1 MAWAALLKGAKAVQ
15 TAQTVKGAIGGK
27 KKKGGA
33 LVKKERPQMGQFVK
47 DVEQTKVETA
57 PKQKLVP
64 TLALPQAASPGEE
77 KSKKIEEK
85 ISLLLKFVRER
96 KGIKAE
102 RRKQRD
108 AANLDAKRKEKE
120 AKKENLGKGLV
131 KGAKNIGG
139 KILAP
144 VKSLWDNIMNAIGT
158 IVMAY
163 VGMWAVDNPE
173 KFLGILKALIG
184 IVDVVSNVILGALD
198 IFGGIVKF
206 GYDLVDGFGDW
217 VESTLG
223 EDAAAK
229 LDEWGPKITGFLNGA
244 IILAQVMIAKSLWES
259 TQGGLKGKL
268 PKPVRMFVT
277 RIRRKLYVF
286 IGRRMQWFKALKQA
300 WWKKFRTGGVGRAMR
315 GVRALARR
323 PDKWIRRGLRNINMG
338 GAVDWVKSIPAKTRK
353 LYNNLAKKMGPYIDE
368 IGEGVA
374 KAGKNIGAKWT
385 EVTKNLNP
393 QKYID
398 DLMAKIKPVI
408 DDVLK
413 KSPILNK
420 LSKGLNPKSVQ
431 GLLTKAANNPALK
444 KILNTLKASKGA
456 SKALGPVDKII
467 TALMTLANYVGGG
480 ESPINAI
487 LKGLGGLLGYGVGF
501 SAATASIVSFPA
513 LGAIPGLPFMG
524 GIAGG
529 IAGEW
534 LAMKIAKVL
543 AKTPLADID
552 DPIMGPKDIEA
563 GLPARK
569 LVRDPDGLLDHMIPG
584 AKLNMDPAKGEGEGS
599 DSKPTSLKSVP
610 VKATPDNTK
619 GVKSTSAQSVPTINQ
634 GGSSGSGGGSSAGGG
649 TTSQPQEGQAAI
661 IPMPTPQNTSPP
673 AKSGATSSINVE
685 RQFTT
690 GQMAKS

>member
-1 MAWAALLKGAKAVQ
+1 MQSLL
-15 TAQTVKGAIGGK
+15 
-27 KKKGGA
+27 
-33 LVKKERPQMGQFVK
+33 
-47 DVEQTKVETA
+47 TKPPKIKVA
-57 PKQKLVP
+57 PKQNLVP
-64 TLALPQAASPGEE
+64 ELDGPTKSSDNIDEKVSTLLRFVRQR
-77 KSKKIEEK
+77 KKIKEG
-85 ISLLLKFVRER
+85 S
-96 KGIKAE
+96 
-102 RRKQRD
+102 RKQRD
-108 AANLDAKRKEKE
+108 AANLDAQRKEKE
-120 AKKENLGKGLV
+120 AKKENLSKGLV

-144 VKSLWDNIMNAIGT
+144 VKSLWDNIMNAVGT

-163 VGMWAVDNPE
+163 VGMWAVDNPD
-173 KFLGILKALIG
+173 KFLGILKGLIG
-184 IVDVVSNVILGALD
+184 ITETVSNVILGALD
-198 IFGGIVKF
+198 IFGGIVTF

-217 VESTLG
+217 VGSTLG

-229 LDEWGPKITGFLNGA
+229 LEEWGPKIKGFLNGA

-268 PKPVRMFVT
+268 PKPIRMFVT

-353 LYNNLAKKMGPYIDE
+353 LYNNLAKRMGPYIDE

-374 KAGKNIGAKWT
+374 KAGKNIGSKWT

-408 DDVLK
+408 DDILMKNPIIGKLLNNLK
-413 KSPILNK
+413 PKNA
-420 LSKGLNPKSVQ
+420 KGAIQ

-444 KILNTLKASKGA
+444 KILNNLKASKGA

-487 LKGLGGLLGYGVGF
+487 LKGLGGLLGYCVGF

-552 DPIMGPKDIEA
+552 DPIMGGKDIEA

-634 GGSSGSGGGSSAGGG
+634 GGSSGSGGGPSAGGG

-661 IPMPTPQNTSPP
+661 IPMPTQQNTSTPV
-673 AKSGATSSINVE
+673 KSGATSSVNVE
-685 RQFTT
+685 KQFTT

>member
-1 MAWAALLKGAKAVQ
+1 MQSLL
-15 TAQTVKGAIGGK
+15 
-27 KKKGGA
+27 
-33 LVKKERPQMGQFVK
+33 
-47 DVEQTKVETA
+47 TKPPKIKVA
-57 PKQKLVP
+57 PKQNLVP
-64 TLALPQAASPGEE
+64 ELDGPT
-77 KSKKIEEK
+77 KSSDNIDEK
-85 ISLLLKFVRER
+85 ISTLLRFVRQR
-96 KGIKAE
+96 KKIKE
-102 RRKQRD
+102 GSRKQRD
-108 AANLDAKRKEKE
+108 AANLDAQRKEKE
-120 AKKENLGKGLV
+120 AKKENLSKGLV

-144 VKSLWDNIMNAIGT
+144 VKSLWDNIMNAVGT

-163 VGMWAVDNPE
+163 VGMWAVDNPD
-173 KFLGILKALIG
+173 KFLGILKGLIG
-184 IVDVVSNVILGALD
+184 ITETVSNVILGALD
-198 IFGGIVKF
+198 IFGGIVTF

-229 LDEWGPKITGFLNGA
+229 LDEWGPKIKGFLNGA

-268 PKPVRMFVT
+268 PKPIRMFVT

-353 LYNNLAKKMGPYIDE
+353 LYNNLAKRMGPYIDE

-374 KAGKNIGAKWT
+374 KAGKNIGSKWT

-408 DDVLK
+408 DDVLMK
-413 KSPILNK
+413 NPIIGKLLNNLK
-420 LSKGLNPKSVQ
+420 PKNAKGAIQ

-444 KILNTLKASKGA
+444 KILNNLKASKGA

-552 DPIMGPKDIEA
+552 DPIMGGKDIEA

-634 GGSSGSGGGSSAGGG
+634 GGSSGSGGPSAGGG

-661 IPMPTPQNTSPP
+661 IPMPTQQNTSTPV
-673 AKSGATSSINVE
+673 KSGATSSVNVE
-685 RQFTT
+685 KQFTT

>member
-1 MAWAALLKGAKAVQ
+1 
-15 TAQTVKGAIGGK
+15 
-27 KKKGGA
+27 
-33 LVKKERPQMGQFVK
+33 
-47 DVEQTKVETA
+47 
-57 PKQKLVP
+57 
-64 TLALPQAASPGEE
+64 
-77 KSKKIEEK
+77 
-85 ISLLLKFVRER
+85 
-96 KGIKAE
+96 
-102 RRKQRD
+102 
-108 AANLDAKRKEKE
+108 
-120 AKKENLGKGLV
+120 
-131 KGAKNIGG
+131 
-139 KILAP
+139 
-144 VKSLWDNIMNAIGT
+144 
-158 IVMAY
+158 
-163 VGMWAVDNPE
+163 
-173 KFLGILKALIG
+173 
-184 IVDVVSNVILGALD
+184 
-198 IFGGIVKF
+198 
-206 GYDLVDGFGDW
+206 
-217 VESTLG
+217 
-223 EDAAAK
+223 
-229 LDEWGPKITGFLNGA
+229 
-244 IILAQVMIAKSLWES
+244 
-259 TQGGLKGKL
+259 
-268 PKPVRMFVT
+268 
-277 RIRRKLYVF
+277 
-286 IGRRMQWFKALKQA
+286 
-300 WWKKFRTGGVGRAMR
+300 
-315 GVRALARR
+315 
-323 PDKWIRRGLRNINMG
+323 
-338 GAVDWVKSIPAKTRK
+338 
-353 LYNNLAKKMGPYIDE
+353 MGPYIDE

-374 KAGKNIGAKWT
+374 KAGKNIGSKWT

-408 DDVLK
+408 DDILMKNPIIGKLLNNLK
-413 KSPILNK
+413 PKNA
-420 LSKGLNPKSVQ
+420 KGAIQ

-444 KILNTLKASKGA
+444 KILNNLKASKGA

-467 TALMTLANYVGGG
+467 TALMTLANYLGGG

-552 DPIMGPKDIEA
+552 DPIMGGKDIEA

-634 GGSSGSGGGSSAGGG
+634 GGSSGSGGPSAGGG

-661 IPMPTPQNTSPP
+661 IPMPTQQNTSTPV
-673 AKSGATSSINVE
+673 KSGATSSVNVE
-685 RQFTT
+685 KQFTT

>member
-1 MAWAALLKGAKAVQ
+1 M
-15 TAQTVKGAIGGK
+15 
-27 KKKGGA
+27 
-33 LVKKERPQMGQFVK
+33 
-47 DVEQTKVETA
+47 
-57 PKQKLVP
+57 
-64 TLALPQAASPGEE
+64 S
-77 KSKKIEEK
+77 
-85 ISLLLKFVRER
+85 
-96 KGIKAE
+96 
-102 RRKQRD
+102 
-108 AANLDAKRKEKE
+108 
-120 AKKENLGKGLV
+120 
-131 KGAKNIGG
+131 NI
-139 KILAP
+139 IDIAP
-144 VKSLWDNIMNAIGT
+144 V
-158 IVMAY
+158 
-163 VGMWAVDNPE
+163 
-173 KFLGILKALIG
+173 
-184 IVDVVSNVILGALD
+184 
-198 IFGGIVKF
+198 
-206 GYDLVDGFGDW
+206 DLVDTTPEFQETQLD
-217 VESTLG
+217 VG
-223 EDAAAK
+223 EVLEQRLKDENIVGGPLEKIYNIDLIGEQKKAADIVLNNK
-229 LDEWGPKITGFLNGA
+229 LD
-244 IILAQVMIAKSLWES
+244 IASS
-259 TQGGLKGKL
+259 
-268 PKPVRMFVT
+268 
-277 RIRRKLYVF
+277 Y
-286 IGRRMQWFKALKQA
+286 
-300 WWKKFRTGGVGRAMR
+300 
-315 GVRALARR
+315 
-323 PDKWIRRGLRNINMG
+323 
-338 GAVDWVKSIPAKTRK
+338 
-353 LYNNLAKKMGPYIDE
+353 
-368 IGEGVA
+368 IGEPVTNDDWGASDYGLVFTLERSRSFINRQRRFL
-374 KAGKNIGAKWT
+374 KNYPEGQYIRQSVSLGNKDYELEFYKRNKNDKEFKLVEPFGFEMSDFPEAGGNVLNMQTAG
-385 EVTKNLNP
+385 EVGGMMVGT
-393 QKYID
+393 
-398 DLMAKIKPVI
+398 A
-408 DDVLK
+408 
-413 KSPILNK
+413 LNK

-431 GLLTKAANNPALK
+431 GLLTKAANNPALE

-552 DPIMGPKDIEA
+552 DPIMGGKDIEA

-661 IPMPTPQNTSPP
+661 IPMPTQQNTSTPV
-673 AKSGATSSINVE
+673 KSGATSSVNVE
-685 RQFTT
+685 KQFTT